1 MLVLVSLIGFIV
13 ATIFILNMFSAAD
26 SFKRIKEP
34 ETKNAKRERVDVKKH
49 LKRAAESDKP
59 RLRVCPVCGTVL
71 TSEEYL
77 IAALDPVERE
87 GAKRRANIYGCPHC
101 FSTNGVNLNQENFTS
116 IEP

>member
-1 MLVLVSLIGFIV
+1 MLVIVSLIGLIV
-13 ATIFILNMFSAAD
+13 ATIFILNIFSAAD
-26 SFKRIKEP
+26 SLKNIKEP
-34 ETKNAKRERVDVKKH
+34 EKKENKRERIDVRKH
-49 LKRAAESDKP
+49 LKSALESDKP
-59 RLRVCPVCGTVL
+59 RLRICPVCGTVL
-71 TSEEYL
+71 TSQEYL